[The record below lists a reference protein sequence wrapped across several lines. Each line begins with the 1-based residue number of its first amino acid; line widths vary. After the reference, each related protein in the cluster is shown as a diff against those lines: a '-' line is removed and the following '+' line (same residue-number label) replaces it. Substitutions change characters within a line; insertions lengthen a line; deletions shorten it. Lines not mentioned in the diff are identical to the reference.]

1 MDHREIQ
8 YMKNEIQF
16 ICNDREITT
25 GLHPATT
32 VLDFLRKDLHLT
44 GTKEGCREGDC
55 GACTVLVGELNK
67 NDVNYKSMNS
77 CLLPLASL
85 HGKHLVTIE
94 GINQKEL
101 NPLQHAFVDEGAT
114 QCGFCTPGFLMSL
127 TGYFLSNDTFS
138 AESAINSLDG
148 NICRCTGYASIK
160 RAVEDVTNEIKLNQ
174 DDSTI
179 EKLIG
184 LKILPDYF
192 LAIQK
197 RLIAIKPFINKR
209 ANDVLI
215 SGGTDLF
222 VQQWEKLLSSDVQ
235 FLQRDESTSV
245 IWIEGNNCFVDAR
258 TTISEIKSSA
268 ILKKYFPQLED
279 YFQYFG
285 SLPIRN
291 RATVGGNIINAS
303 PIGDMTNF
311 LLALDAQ
318 LHLKEKSHKR
328 IVPLKNFYTGY
339 KQLDKKE
346 NEILSS
352 VSFALPINHFHFNYE
367 KVSKRTFLDIAS
379 VNTSIYLEE
388 ENLQIKKAHLSAGGV
403 APYPLYLFK
412 TREFLTN
419 KKISPQ
425 MIKEAAEIIQ
435 TEISPIS
442 DARGSA
448 EYKRLLLRQLFFA
461 HFIKLFPENIS
472 LEEVV

>member
-1 MDHREIQ
+1 MRDSIV
-8 YMKNEIQF
+8 KNEIQF

-25 GLHPATT
+25 DSHPATT

-67 NDVNYKSMNS
+67 NEVNYKSMNS
-77 CLLPLASL
+77 CLLPLVSL

-94 GINQKEL
+94 GINQIEL
-101 NPLQHAFVDEGAT
+101 TPLQSAFVDEGAT

-138 AESAINSLDG
+138 VESAINSLDG

-160 RAVEDVTNEIKLNQ
+160 RSVNKITDEINAKDKTSLLERLVQ
-174 DDSTI
+174 
-179 EKLIG
+179 

-192 LAIQK
+192 LTIQK
-197 RLIAIKPFINKR
+197 RLTAIKPFINQ
-209 ANDVLI
+209 ATNDVLI

-222 VQQWEKLLSSDVQ
+222 VQQWEELLSGDVQ
-235 FLQRDESTSV
+235 FLQRDESTPA
-245 IWIEGNNCFVDAR
+245 IYIEGNNFFVDAR

-318 LHLKEKSHKR
+318 LHLKEKSNER
-328 IVPLKNFYTGY
+328 VVPLKNFYTGY
-339 KQLDKKE
+339 KQFDKMD
-346 NEILSS
+346 NEILNS
-352 VSFALPINHFHFNYE
+352 VIFPLPKNHFHFNYE

-388 ENLQIKKAHLSAGGV
+388 ENLKINELHLSAGGV

-412 TREFLTN
+412 TIEFLRDKN
-419 KKISPQ
+419 ISPKL
-425 MIKEAAEIIQ
+425 IKQAAEIIQ

-461 HFIKLFPENIS
+461 HFIKLFPEIIS

>member
-1 MDHREIQ
+1 MDHRNIQ
-8 YMKNEIQF
+8 YMKNIIQF
-16 ICNDREITT
+16 ICNDREVTT
-25 GLHPATT
+25 VLHPAIT

-67 NDVNYKSMNS
+67 NSVNYKSMNS

-127 TGYFLSNDTFS
+127 TGYFLANDVYS
-138 AESAINSLDG
+138 AEEAINSLDG

-160 RAVEDVTNEIKLNQ
+160 RSVETVTNEIKLNK
-174 DDSTI
+174 DYSTI
-179 EKLIG
+179 EKLIE

-192 LAIQK
+192 LTIQK
-197 RLIAIKPFINKR
+197 RLTAIKPFINQR
-209 ANDVLI
+209 ASDVLI

-235 FLQRDESTSV
+235 FLQRDESTPA
-245 IWIEGNNCFVDAR
+245 IWIEVNNCFVDAR

-318 LHLKEKSHKR
+318 LHLKDKNNER
-328 IVPLKNFYTGY
+328 VVLLRNFYTGY
-339 KQLDKKE
+339 KQFDKRE
-346 NEILSS
+346 NEILDS
-352 VSFALPINHFHFNYE
+352 VSFSLPKNHFHFNYE

-388 ENLQIKKAHLSAGGV
+388 DNLQINELHLSAGGV
-403 APYPLYLFK
+403 APYPLYLYK
-412 TREFLTN
+412 TRGFLLGET
-419 KKISPQ
+419 ISPQ
-425 MIKEAAEIIQ
+425 SVKEAADIIQ

-461 HFIKLFPENIS
+461 HFIKLFPKIIS

>member
-1 MDHREIQ
+1 MDHRKIQ

-16 ICNDREITT
+16 ICNDQEITT
-25 GLHPATT
+25 DLHPALT
-32 VLDFLRKDLHLT
+32 VLDFLRKNLHLT

-55 GACTVLVGELNK
+55 GACTVLVGELDK
-67 NDVNYKSMNS
+67 NEVNYRSMNS

-85 HGKHLVTIE
+85 HRKHLITIE

-101 NPLQHAFVDEGAT
+101 NPLQHAFVDEGAS

-127 TGYFLSNDTFS
+127 TGYFLSNNTFS

-160 RAVEDVTNEIKLNQ
+160 RAVETVTNEIKLNKNY
-174 DDSTI
+174 STI
-179 EKLIG
+179 EKLIE

-192 LAIQK
+192 ITIQK
-197 RLIAIKPFINKR
+197 RLAEIKPLINQR
-209 ANDVLI
+209 ANGALI

-222 VQQWEKLLSSDVQ
+222 VQQWEELLSSDVQ
-235 FLQRDESTSV
+235 FLQRDDSTPV
-245 IWIEGNNCFVDAR
+245 IWIEGNSCFIDAR

-268 ILKKYFPQLED
+268 IFKKYFPQLEN

-291 RATVGGNIINAS
+291 RATIGGNIINAS

-318 LHLKEKSHKR
+318 LHLKEKDNER
-328 IVPLKNFYTGY
+328 IVPLRNFYTGY
-339 KQLDKKE
+339 KQFDKKE
-346 NEILSS
+346 NEILFS
-352 VSFALPINHFHFNYE
+352 VSFKLPQNNFHFNYE

-388 ENLQIKKAHLSAGGV
+388 ENLQINELHLSAGGV
-403 APYPLYLFK
+403 APYPLYLFDTIK
-412 TREFLTN
+412 FLRG
-419 KKISPQ
+419 KKISPKL
-425 MIKEAAEIIQ
+425 IEEAAKIIQ

-448 EYKRLLLRQLFFA
+448 DYKRLLLRQLFFA
-461 HFIKLFPENIS
+461 HFIKLFPKIIS
-472 LEEVV
+472 LVEVV

>member
-1 MDHREIQ
+1 
-8 YMKNEIQF
+8 MKNEIHF

-25 GLHPATT
+25 DLHPATT
-32 VLDFLRKDLHLT
+32 VLNFLRKDLHLT

-67 NDVNYKSMNS
+67 NSVSYKSMNS

-85 HGKHLVTIE
+85 HGKHLITVE

-101 NPLQHAFVDEGAT
+101 NPLQNAFVDEGAT

-127 TGYFLSNDTFS
+127 TGCFLSNDVYS
-138 AESAINSLDG
+138 AKEALNSLDG

-160 RAVEDVTNEIKLNQ
+160 RAVETVTNEIKLSK
-174 DDSTI
+174 DYSTI
-179 EKLIG
+179 EKLIE
-184 LKILPDYF
+184 LIILPDYF
-192 LAIQK
+192 LTIQK
-197 RLIAIKPFINKR
+197 RLAEIKLFINQR
-209 ANDVLI
+209 ASGVLI

-235 FLQRDESTSV
+235 FLQRDESTPA
-245 IWIEGNNCFVDAR
+245 IWIESNNCFIDAR
-258 TTISEIKSSA
+258 TTISEIKSST

-311 LLALDAQ
+311 LLALNAQ
-318 LHLKEKSHKR
+318 LHLKEKNNER
-328 IVPLKNFYTGY
+328 VVLLKNFYTGY
-339 KQLDKKE
+339 KQFDRKE
-346 NEILSS
+346 NEVLSS
-352 VSFALPINHFHFNYE
+352 ISFPLPKNHFHFNSE

-388 ENLQIKKAHLSAGGV
+388 ENLQIKTMHVSAGGV

-412 TREFLTN
+412 TIEFLRN

-425 MIKEAAEIIQ
+425 LIKEAAEIIQ

-461 HFIKLFPENIS
+461 HFIKLFPKIIS

>member
-1 MDHREIQ
+1 
-8 YMKNEIQF
+8 MKNEIHF
-16 ICNDREITT
+16 ICNDREVTT
-25 GLHPATT
+25 DSHPATT
-32 VLDFLRKDLHLT
+32 VLDFLRKDLQLT

-67 NDVNYKSMNS
+67 NEINYKSVNS

-85 HGKHLVTIE
+85 HGRHLVTIE

-101 NPLQHAFVDEGAT
+101 NPLQNAFVDEGAT

-160 RAVEDVTNEIKLNQ
+160 RSVKKVTDEIYAKDKTSSLETLVQLN
-174 DDSTI
+174 
-179 EKLIG
+179 
-184 LKILPDYF
+184 ILPDYF
-192 LAIQK
+192 LTIQK
-197 RLIAIKPFINKR
+197 RLAEIKPFVNQATK
-209 ANDVLI
+209 DVLV

-222 VQQWEKLLSSDVQ
+222 VQQWEKLLSSEVQ
-235 FLQRDESTSV
+235 FLQRDESSPA
-245 IWIEGNNCFVDAR
+245 IWTEGTNCFIDAR
-258 TTISEIKSSA
+258 TTISEIKSSL

-318 LHLKEKSHKR
+318 LHLKEKNNER
-328 IVPLKNFYTGY
+328 VVPVKNFYTGY
-339 KQLDKKE
+339 KQFDKKE
-346 NEILSS
+346 NEILAS
-352 VSFALPINHFHFNYE
+352 VSFPLPKNHFHFNYE

-388 ENLQIKKAHLSAGGV
+388 ENLQINELHLSAGGV
-403 APYPLYLFK
+403 SPYPLYLFK
-412 TREFLTN
+412 TIEFLRN
-419 KKISPQ
+419 KKISPKL
-425 MIKEAAEIIQ
+425 IREAAEIIQ

-448 EYKRLLLRQLFFA
+448 DYKRLLLRQLFFA
-461 HFIKLFPENIS
+461 HFIKFFPEIIL

>member
-1 MDHREIQ
+1 
-8 YMKNEIQF
+8 MKNTLHF
-16 ICNDREITT
+16 ICNEHEVTT
-25 GLHPATT
+25 NVHPATT
-32 VLDFLRKDLHLT
+32 VLDFVRKNMRLT

-101 NPLQHAFVDEGAT
+101 NPVQAAFVDEGAS

-160 RAVEDVTNEIKLNQ
+160 RAVEKVIVEIKLNQ
-174 DDSTI
+174 DYSTI
-179 EKLIG
+179 EKLIEI
-184 LKILPDYF
+184 KILPDYF
-192 LAIQK
+192 LAIQN
-197 RLIAIKPFINKR
+197 RLAEIKPLINQR
-209 ANDVLI
+209 GNDVLI
-215 SGGTDLF
+215 SGGTDLL
-222 VQQWEKLLSSDVQ
+222 VLQWEKLLSSDVQ
-235 FLQRDESTSV
+235 FLQRSESTPT
-245 IWIEGNNCFVDAR
+245 IWIDGNSCFIDAR

-311 LLALDAQ
+311 LLALDTQ
-318 LHLKEKSHKR
+318 LHLKENNNER
-328 IVPLKNFYTGY
+328 AIPLKNFYTGY
-339 KQLDKKE
+339 KQFHKKE
-346 NEILSS
+346 NEILASIS
-352 VSFALPINHFHFNYE
+352 YKLPVKNSHFNYE

-388 ENLQIKKAHLSAGGV
+388 NNLQIKNVHLSAGGV
-403 APYPLYLFK
+403 SPYPLYLFK
-412 TREFLTN
+412 TREFLHN

-425 MIKEAAEIIQ
+425 VIKEAAIIIQ

-461 HFIKLFPENIS
+461 HFIKLFPEIIS
-472 LEEVV
+472 LEEVI

>member
-1 MDHREIQ
+1 MDHRKIQ

-16 ICNDREITT
+16 ICNDREIKTD
-25 GLHPATT
+25 LHPATT
-32 VLDFLRKDLHLT
+32 ILDFLRKNLQLT

-55 GACTVLVGELNK
+55 GACTVLVGELDK
-67 NDVNYKSMNS
+67 NEVNYKSMNS
-77 CLLPLASL
+77 CLLPLALL

-101 NPLQHAFVDEGAT
+101 NPLQNAFVDEGAT

-138 AESAINSLDG
+138 VESAINSLDG

-160 RAVEDVTNEIKLNQ
+160 RAVETVTNEIKLSGTS
-174 DDSTI
+174 STT
-179 EKLIG
+179 ETLVS
-184 LKILPDYF
+184 LNILPDYF
-192 LAIQK
+192 LMIQK
-197 RLIAIKPFINKR
+197 RLAEIKPFINQR

-235 FLQRDESTSV
+235 FLQRDESTLA
-245 IWIEGNNCFVDAR
+245 IWIEGTNCFVDAQ

-268 ILKKYFPQLED
+268 ILKKYFLQLED

-318 LHLKEKSHKR
+318 LHLKEKNNER
-328 IVPLKNFYTGY
+328 VVPLKNFYTGY
-339 KQLDKKE
+339 KQYDKKE

-352 VSFALPINHFHFNYE
+352 VSFPLPKKHFHFNYE

-388 ENLQIKKAHLSAGGV
+388 ENLQINELHLSAGGV
-403 APYPLYLFK
+403 APYPLYLYK
-412 TREFLTN
+412 TIDFLHN
-419 KKISPQ
+419 KNISPQ
-425 MIKEAAEIIQ
+425 VIKEAAEIIQ

-461 HFIKLFPENIS
+461 HFIKLFPKIIS

>member
-1 MDHREIQ
+1 
-8 YMKNEIQF
+8 MKNEIQF
-16 ICNDREITT
+16 ICNNLEITT
-25 GLHPATT
+25 DLHPATT
-32 VLDFLRKDLHLT
+32 VLDFLRKSKHLT

-55 GACTVLVGELNK
+55 GACTVLIGEI
-67 NDVNYKSMNS
+67 NDKTILYKSVNS

-94 GINQKEL
+94 GINHKEL
-101 NPLQHAFVDEGAT
+101 NPLQHAFVDEGAS

-127 TGYFLSNDTFS
+127 TGYYLSNDTFNT
-138 AESAINSLDG
+138 ESAINSLDG

-160 RAVEDVTNEIKLNQ
+160 RAVEKVTDEIKLSK
-174 DDSTI
+174 DYSTV
-179 EKLIG
+179 EKLVE
-184 LKILPDYF
+184 LKVLPGYF
-192 LAIQK
+192 LTIPE
-197 RLIAIKPFINKR
+197 RLITIKPLIYQR
-209 ANDVLI
+209 ANAVLI

-235 FLQRDESTSV
+235 FLQRDSSSPT
-245 IWIEGNNCFVDAR
+245 IWIEGDSCFIDAR
-258 TTISEIKSSA
+258 TTISEIKSST
-268 ILKKYFPQLED
+268 ILKKYFPELEN

-291 RATVGGNIINAS
+291 FATVGGNIINAS

-311 LLALDAQ
+311 LLALNAQ
-318 LHLKEKSHKR
+318 LHLNEKNNAR
-328 IVPLKNFYTGY
+328 VVALKNFYTGY

-352 VSFALPINHFHFNYE
+352 VSFKLPQNNFHFNYE

-388 ENLQIKKAHLSAGGV
+388 ENLQIKEVHLSAGGV
-403 APYPLYLFK
+403 APYPFYLFK
-412 TREFLTN
+412 TKEFLTG
-419 KKISPQ
+419 KTISPQ
-425 MIKEAAEIIQ
+425 LIKQAAIIIQ
-435 TEISPIS
+435 SEISPIS

-461 HFIKLFPENIS
+461 HFIKLFPKIIS

>member
-1 MDHREIQ
+1 MDHRKIQ

-16 ICNDREITT
+16 ICNDHEITT
-25 GLHPATT
+25 CLHQATT
-32 VLDFLRKDLHLT
+32 VLDFLRKDFHLT

-55 GACTVLVGELNK
+55 GACTVLVGELDK
-67 NDVNYKSMNS
+67 NGINYKSMNS

-101 NPLQHAFVDEGAT
+101 NPLQHAFIDEGAT
-114 QCGFCTPGFLMSL
+114 QCGFCTPGFLISL
-127 TGYFLSNDTFS
+127 TGHFLSNDTFS
-138 AESAINSLDG
+138 VESAINSLDG

-160 RAVEDVTNEIKLNQ
+160 RAVETVTNEIKLKNKY
-174 DDSTI
+174 STI
-179 EKLIG
+179 EKLIE

-192 LAIQK
+192 LTIQK
-197 RLIAIKPFINKR
+197 KLVEIKPLINQH
-209 ANDVLI
+209 ANGVLI

-235 FLQRDESTSV
+235 FLQRDESTPA
-245 IWIEGNNCFVDAR
+245 IWIEGKNCFVDAR
-258 TTISEIKSSA
+258 TTISEIKSSP
-268 ILKKYFPQLED
+268 ILKIYFPQLED

-318 LHLKEKSHKR
+318 LHLKEKNNER
-328 IVPLKNFYTGY
+328 VVPLKNFYTGY
-339 KQLDKKE
+339 KQFDIKE
-346 NEILSS
+346 KEILSS
-352 VSFALPINHFHFNYE
+352 VSFSLPKNHFHINYE
-367 KVSKRTFLDIAS
+367 KVSKRTYLDIAS
-379 VNTSIYLEE
+379 VNTSVYMEE
-388 ENLQIKKAHLSAGGV
+388 DNLQINELHLSAGGV
-403 APYPLYLFK
+403 ASYPLYLFN
-412 TREFLTN
+412 TIEFLRG
-419 KKISPQ
+419 KKISPKL
-425 MIKEAAEIIQ
+425 IKEAAEIIQ

-461 HFIKLFPENIS
+461 HFVKLFPKIIS

>member
-1 MDHREIQ
+1 
-8 YMKNEIQF
+8 MKKKIHF
-16 ICNDREITT
+16 ICNDQEITT
-25 GLHPATT
+25 ELHPATT
-32 VLDFLRKDLHLT
+32 VLDFVRKNMRLT

-67 NDVNYKSMNS
+67 NDVDYKSMNS

-85 HGKHLVTIE
+85 HGKHLVTVE

-101 NPLQHAFVDEGAT
+101 NPLQHAFVDEGAS

-127 TGYFLSNDTFS
+127 TGYFLSNDVYS
-138 AESAINSLDG
+138 AEEAINSLDG

-160 RAVEDVTNEIKLNQ
+160 RSTEKVTAEITMNKNHSSVKKLL
-174 DDSTI
+174 
-179 EKLIG
+179 E
-184 LKILPDYF
+184 LKVLPDYF
-192 LAIQK
+192 LGIQK
-197 RLIAIKPFINKR
+197 RLTAIQPFINEPT
-209 ANDVLI
+209 NDVFV

-222 VQQWEKLLSSDVQ
+222 VQQWEKLLSSEVQ
-235 FLQRDESTSV
+235 FLQRDNLV
-245 IWIEGNNCFVDAR
+245 PAIRIENDFCFIDAG
-258 TTISEIKSSA
+258 TTVSEIKSSA
-268 ILKKYFPQLED
+268 LLNKYFPQLAI

-318 LHLKEKSHKR
+318 LHLKEKENER
-328 IVPLKNFYTGY
+328 VVLLKNFYNGY
-339 KQLDKKE
+339 KQFDKKE
-346 NEILSS
+346 NEILISI
-352 VSFALPINHFHFNYE
+352 SFKLPVKNSHFNYE

-388 ENLQIKKAHLSAGGV
+388 DNLQIKNVHLSAGGV
-403 APYPLYLFK
+403 APYPLYLSK
-412 TREFLTN
+412 TREFLL
-419 KKISPQ
+419 KKTISPQ
-425 MIKEAAEIIQ
+425 LLKQAAEIIEA
-435 TEISPIS
+435 EISPIS

-461 HFIKLFPENIS
+461 HFIKLFPEIIS

>member
-1 MDHREIQ
+1 M
-8 YMKNEIQF
+8 
-16 ICNDREITT
+16 
-25 GLHPATT
+25 
-32 VLDFLRKDLHLT
+32 HLT

-55 GACTVLVGELNK
+55 GACTVLVGELHNK
-67 NDVNYKSMNS
+67 TVLYKSVNS
-77 CLLPLASL
+77 CLLPLVSL
-85 HGKHLVTIE
+85 HGKHLVTVE

-127 TGYFLSNDTFS
+127 TGYFLSNDIFS
-138 AESAINSLDG
+138 VESAINSLDG
-148 NICRCTGYASIK
+148 NICRCTGYVSIK
-160 RAVEDVTNEIKLNQ
+160 RSVEKVVDEIKINK
-174 DDSTI
+174 DYSTI
-179 EKLIG
+179 EKLIE

-192 LAIQK
+192 LTIQK
-197 RLIAIKPFINKR
+197 RLTAIKPFINQR
-209 ANDVLI
+209 ENYVLI

-222 VQQWEKLLSSDVQ
+222 VQHWEKLLSSDVQ
-235 FLQRDESTSV
+235 FLQRDESTSA
-245 IWIEGNNCFVDAR
+245 IWIDGNSCFIDAR

-268 ILKKYFPQLED
+268 ILKKYFPQLDD

-318 LHLKEKSHKR
+318 LHLKEMENER
-328 IVPLKNFYTGY
+328 VVPLKNFYTGY
-339 KQLDKKE
+339 KQFDKKE

-352 VSFALPINHFHFNYE
+352 VSFSLPKNHFHFNYE

-388 ENLQIKKAHLSAGGV
+388 ENLQINELHLSAGGV

-412 TREFLTN
+412 TIEFLHN

-448 EYKRLLLRQLFFA
+448 EYKQLLLRQLFFA

>member
-1 MDHREIQ
+1 
-8 YMKNEIQF
+8 MKNEIQF
-16 ICNDREITT
+16 ICNDQDITT
-25 GLHPATT
+25 DLHPATT
-32 VLDFLRKDLHLT
+32 VLDFLRNNLHLT

-55 GACTVLVGELNK
+55 GACTVLVGEI
-67 NDVNYKSMNS
+67 NDKTILYKSVNS

-94 GINQKEL
+94 GINHKEL
-101 NPLQHAFVDEGAT
+101 NPLQHAFVDEGAS

-127 TGYFLSNDTFS
+127 TGYYLSNNTFS

-160 RAVEDVTNEIKLNQ
+160 RAVVKVTDEIKLSK
-174 DDSTI
+174 DYSTI
-179 EKLIG
+179 EKLVE
-184 LKILPDYF
+184 LKVLPGYF
-192 LAIQK
+192 LTIPEK
-197 RLIAIKPFINKR
+197 LTTIKPLVNQH
-209 ANDVLI
+209 ANGVLI

-235 FLQRDESTSV
+235 FLQRDSSTPT
-245 IWIEGNNCFVDAR
+245 IWIEGDSCFIDAR

-268 ILKKYFPQLED
+268 ILKKYFPQLEN

-291 RATVGGNIINAS
+291 LATVGGNIINAS

-311 LLALDAQ
+311 LLALNSQ
-318 LHLKEKSHKR
+318 LHLNEKNNER
-328 IVPLKNFYTGY
+328 VVALKNFYTGY

-352 VSFALPINHFHFNYE
+352 VSFKLPQNNFHFNFE

-379 VNTSIYLEE
+379 VNTSIFLEE
-388 ENLQIKKAHLSAGGV
+388 ENLQIKEVRLSAGGV

-412 TREFLTN
+412 TKEFLIN
-419 KKISPQ
+419 KKISTQ
-425 MIKEAAEIIQ
+425 LIKQAAEIIQ

-461 HFIKLFPENIS
+461 HFIKLFPKIIS
-472 LEEVV
+472 LEVVV

>member
-1 MDHREIQ
+1 MDHRKIQ
-8 YMKNEIQF
+8 QMKNEIQF

-25 GLHPATT
+25 AVHPATT
-32 VLDFLRKDLHLT
+32 VLDFLRKSMRLT

-55 GACTVLVGELNK
+55 GACTVLVGELN
-67 NDVNYKSMNS
+67 NEIILYKPVNS

-94 GINQKEL
+94 GINQIEL
-101 NPLQHAFVDEGAT
+101 NPLQHAFVDEGAS
-114 QCGFCTPGFLMSL
+114 QCGFCTPGFLVSL
-127 TGYFLSNDTFS
+127 TGYFLTNDIYS
-138 AESAINSLDG
+138 AEEAINSLDG

-160 RAVEDVTNEIKLNQ
+160 RSVEKVTNEIKLNKNY
-174 DDSTI
+174 STL
-179 EKLIG
+179 EKLVE
-184 LKILPDYF
+184 LKVLPGYF
-192 LAIQK
+192 LTIPE
-197 RLIAIKPFINKR
+197 RLAAIKLLINQH
-209 ANDVLI
+209 ASGVYI

-235 FLQRDESTSV
+235 FLQRDASTPT
-245 IWIEGNNCFVDAR
+245 IRIEGESCFIDSQ
-258 TTISEIKSSA
+258 TTISEIKSSG
-268 ILKKYFPQLED
+268 ILQKYFPQLEN

-291 RATVGGNIINAS
+291 RATAGGNIINAS

-311 LLALDAQ
+311 LLALNAQ
-318 LHLKEKSHKR
+318 LHLKEKDKGR
-328 IVPLKNFYTGY
+328 VVPLKNFYTGY

-346 NEILSS
+346 NEILDS
-352 VSFALPINHFHFNYE
+352 VSFNLPQNIFHFNFE

-388 ENLQIKKAHLSAGGV
+388 ENLTIKEIHLSAGGV
-403 APYPLYLFK
+403 APCPLYLFK
-412 TREFLTN
+412 TREFLLGKT
-419 KKISPQ
+419 ISPQ
-425 MIKEAAEIIQ
+425 LVKEAAEIIQ

-461 HFIKLFPENIS
+461 HFIKLFPKIIS